1 MAGCGMTRDD
11 WESLAA
17 VAIWAGVFFVLL
29 VVAA

>member
-1 MAGCGMTRDD
+1 MTRDD